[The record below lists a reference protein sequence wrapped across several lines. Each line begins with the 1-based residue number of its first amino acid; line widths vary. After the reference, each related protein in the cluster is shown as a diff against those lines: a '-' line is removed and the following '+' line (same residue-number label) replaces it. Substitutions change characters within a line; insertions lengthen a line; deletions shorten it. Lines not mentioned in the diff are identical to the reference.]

1 MHKNLLLLILA
12 FTFASC
18 NLFDGRRGDERVAK
32 VNNQY
37 LYRSDIAELV
47 APGTSSADSTVIVKR
62 YIDNWIRQQVY
73 LKEAQNNLS
82 KELLNFDRKIEDY
95 RNSLVI
101 FTYENELIAQNL
113 DTIITDEIMEE
124 YYERHQDEFRLRDNV
139 VQLNFVKLPVDAP
152 EINRVRRLIRSQET
166 EDLEELE
173 EYCLNHAAGY
183 FLDQESWFIFTD
195 ILREVPLN
203 PSNHENYLRNNSFV
217 ELNDQFYR
225 YFLYIR
231 DYKLE
236 GSPSPLTFQ
245 ADNIRAIILNHRKQ
259 ELVNGFRQRVYR
271 DAVQNK
277 AFEIY

>member
-203 PSNHENYLRNNSFV
+203 PSNHENYLRNNSFI

>member
-1 MHKNLLLLILA
+1 MLA
-12 FTFASC
+12 FTLASC

-37 LYRSDIAELV
+37 LYRSDLTELV
-47 APGTSSADSTVIVKR
+47 APGTTSADSAVIVKR

-73 LKEAQNNLS
+73 LQEAQNNLS
-82 KELLNFDRKIEDY
+82 KDLLNFDRKMEDY

-113 DTIITDEIMEE
+113 DTLITDEIMEE
-124 YYERHQDEFRLRDNV
+124 YYDKHQDEFKLRDNI

-203 PSNHENYLRNNSFV
+203 PSNHENFLRNNSFV

-259 ELVNGFRQRVYR
+259 ELVNEFRQRVYR
-271 DAVQNK
+271 DAVQNN